1 MVRKSTT
8 SFDASTFFSHVTIP
22 TNDMGLVRISRL
34 VLIKWLS
41 TPTIFL
47 LWTSVYEFRV
57 YVNSFSSLCKSLQ
70 NTIRQRALLVKKI
83 QILERTMNKAIPA
96 LERNIRKTLDTTE
109 NLDLSLFGFIVDG
122 SKISLPVEYELRINA
137 LKLLER
143 RLKLFSIKLNKQD
156 MLFWKSVRPQF
167 QECLNELVAL
177 DSVIE
182 QKESS
187 KAFYKEQIQITLQSL
202 IYCLKSNFPKT
213 YKYEFQNW
221 GF

>member
-1 MVRKSTT
+1 MVSKTTT
-8 SFDASTFFSHVTIP
+8 SVEASTSFTKATIP
-22 TNDMGLVRISRL
+22 TNDTNLLRISRL
-34 VLIKWLS
+34 VLVKWLS

-70 NTIRQRALLVKKI
+70 NMLRRRVLLVQKI
-83 QILERTMNKAIPA
+83 HNIERTMNKALPV
-96 LERNIRKTLDTTE
+96 LERDIRKTLDTTE

-122 SKISLPVEYELRINA
+122 SKISLPVEHEQRIIA

-143 RLKLFSIKLNKQD
+143 RLKLFSIKLNKYD
-156 MLFWKSVRPQF
+156 LLFWKSSRIQF
-167 QECLNELVAL
+167 QESLNDLVAL

-187 KAFYKEQIQITLQSL
+187 KLYYKEQIQTTLRSL
-202 IYCLKSNFPKT
+202 VYCLKSNFPKT
-213 YKYEFQNW
+213 YKAELQKW